1 MGEPLA
7 EPVEERTP
15 ADAAGNQPLLAFV
28 HIPRTGGGTVSSAI
42 SKNYDRLKSV
52 GNIQKGPEK
61 TRSGLE
67 NVAAKPGQWQA
78 VGDHVPLGLFRRYL
92 PADTR
97 YMTILR
103 DPVDRVLSHYHFH
116 AQAGDPPGSRGA
128 VKLRGLWEQLL
139 NNERTEL
146 GGPDE
151 TISLGGDTEFS
162 LEEGLKRRI
171 CIYDNFM
178 TRFLWGG
185 DSIYGE
191 LPPDALERAK
201 DNIADF
207 WFVGFRERLDES
219 IVLLGRKLGIGLM
232 PYYLRHVSTK
242 RPPIEETS
250 RELRALVA
258 EHNALDIELYRFA
271 RELFE
276 ESAPPPDELTDEVA
290 ELGGGASRSR
300 KRALPKER
308 HGRSRASK
316 SDGTGK
322 PPVSPGDTQGRP
334 RRRSLRCPRPRSDAG
349 GSPGQRGSR
358 GGVSTG
364 TRKTP
369 GPARRRTSKT
379 KRRVS
384 QTLLSDFSS
393 AA

>member
-1 MGEPLA
+1 M
-7 EPVEERTP
+7 
-15 ADAAGNQPLLAFV
+15 
-28 HIPRTGGGTVSSAI
+28 
-42 SKNYDRLKSV
+42 
-52 GNIQKGPEK
+52 
-61 TRSGLE
+61 
-67 NVAAKPGQWQA
+67 
-78 VGDHVPLGLFRRYL
+78 PLGLFRRYL

-128 VKLRGLWEQLL
+128 VKLRGMWEQLL

-151 TISLGGDTEFS
+151 TISLGEDADIS
-162 LEEGLKRRI
+162 LEEGLRRRL

-185 DSIYGE
+185 DPSTANCLSMPSSARRTTSPTSGSS
-191 LPPDALERAK
+191 
-201 DNIADF
+201 
-207 WFVGFRERLDES
+207 GQERLDES

-250 RELRALVA
+250 RELRELVA

-290 ELGGGASRSR
+290 EL
-300 KRALPKER
+300 
-308 HGRSRASK
+308 
-316 SDGTGK
+316 
-322 PPVSPGDTQGRP
+322 
-334 RRRSLRCPRPRSDAG
+334 RRRSVEVTEASAAQREARKEQGKQRRRDRKAAGLSRRSTQDA
-349 GSPGQRGSR
+349 R
-358 GGVSTG
+358 GGGRWNERHYYVQG
-364 TRKTP
+364 R
-369 GPARRRTSKT
+369 
-379 KRRVS
+379 
-384 QTLLSDFSS
+384 
-393 AA
+393 

>member
-1 MGEPLA
+1 VGEPLA
-7 EPVEERTP
+7 ETVEEPTP
-15 ADAAGNQPLLAFV
+15 ADAAGSEPLLAFV

-67 NVAAKPGQWQA
+67 NIAAKLGAWQA

-97 YMTILR
+97 YLTILR

-146 GGPDE
+146 GRPDDA
-151 TISLGGDTEFS
+151 ISLGEDADTS
-162 LEEGLKRRI
+162 LEEGLRRRL

-185 DSIYGE
+185 ESIYGE

-201 DNIADF
+201 ENVADL

-242 RPPIEETS
+242 RPTIEETS
-250 RELRALVA
+250 RELRELVA

-276 ESAPPPDELTDEVA
+276 KSAPPPDELADEVA
-290 ELGGGASRSR
+290 ELRRRSVEVTEASAAQRETRKELGKQRRRERKAAGLSRRGTRTPAAEGGGKKAT
-300 KRALPKER
+300 AM
-308 HGRSRASK
+308 SK
-316 SDGTGK
+316 AAE
-322 PPVSPGDTQGRP
+322 P
-334 RRRSLRCPRPRSDAG
+334 RRRKPRAKGKSRRGVDGDAEIA
-349 GSPGQRGSR
+349 GSG
-358 GGVSTG
+358 
-364 TRKTP
+364 
-369 GPARRRTSKT
+369 A
-379 KRRVS
+379 S
-384 QTLLSDFSS
+384 QDEQD
-393 AA
+393 